1 MTTGNR
7 PSLALHY
14 PSLGSITAKTLKT
27 PQGIPAYVTFNNLRG
42 GKVGGG
48 GYLGTPYNPFQVE
61 GAPSRGGKGERGGQ
75 LRVKGISLPIGFSQD
90 QLENRNKLLQKIDE
104 TFKPIDQSADLAA
117 GLDKFHQEALD
128 ILRSDRTKKAFD
140 LASEPAALRDRY
152 GKDSFGQSAL
162 AARRLVEAGVRFVTI
177 GTGGWD
183 THGQNFTRLK
193 TNLLPPV
200 DRTLS
205 ALIEDLK
212 QKGLLEST
220 IVYCAGEFN
229 RTPKI
234 NKNAG
239 RDHWGRSLAVLIA
252 GGGFKGGYAHGT
264 TDAQGMVPAQMPCTP
279 DDVCATMFHCL
290 GSGRPPRA
298 AEQHGPADP
307 AVPRGQGDRETT
319 GLSEL
324 AADKSSLALAVRTAR
339 ANFFELPLDRT
350 GRNAIVPLLRYGDP
364 ALKAEMES
372 FQSQVKRGRNARSLP
387 DRGAGGARGLPGWL
401 GCPGP
406 GTALHGCAG
415 TPGGPARS

>member
-1 MTTGNR
+1 MT
-7 PSLALHY
+7 Y
-14 PSLGSITAKTLKT
+14 PSLGAITAKTLKT
-27 PQGIPAYVTFNNLRG
+27 PQGIPAYVTFNQLRG

-61 GAPSRGGKGERGGQ
+61 GNPAVRADGKGEKGAQ
-75 LRVKGISLPIGFSQD
+75 LRVKGISLPVGFSLD
-90 QLENRNKLLQKIDE
+90 QLENRNQLLQKIDE

-128 ILRSDRTKKAFD
+128 ILRWDRTKKAFD
-140 LASEPAALRDRY
+140 LDSETAAVRERY

-183 THGQNFTRLK
+183 THQQNFTRLK

-205 ALIEDLK
+205 ALIEDLDR
-212 QKGLLEST
+212 KGLLDST

-239 RDHWGRSLAVLIA
+239 RDHWGRSLAVLLA
-252 GGGFKGGYAHGT
+252 GGGIKGGYAHGT
-264 TDAQGMVPAQMPCTP
+264 TDAQGMVPGQLPCSP

-290 GSGRPPRA
+290 GLDSHFELQTSTGRPM
-298 AEQHGPADP
+298 QIF
-307 AVPRGQGDRETT
+307 RE
-319 GLSEL
+319 GKVIEKLL
-324 AADKSSLALAVRTAR
+324 A
-339 ANFFELPLDRT
+339 
-350 GRNAIVPLLRYGDP
+350 
-364 ALKAEMES
+364 
-372 FQSQVKRGRNARSLP
+372 
-387 DRGAGGARGLPGWL
+387 
-401 GCPGP
+401 
-406 GTALHGCAG
+406 
-415 TPGGPARS
+415 